1 MRKRTIILLSTIT
14 TIVLTP
20 PVIAEPALLN
30 MNDFTYGAELAASES
45 EFSRFTLNPGMIKNI
60 KRQDLGD
67 IRIFDGNNELI
78 PSQVRKKDGSNK
90 LKRETL
96 SLSRLRGPDNTTAYI
111 LDRTADHKRSLKSLS
126 LQWRQGSAPTM
137 LLIQVEHSADKKS
150 WKTLKDSEAVNNF
163 KFEGIVLKQ
172 NIIDINS
179 HTQQYIKITFLN
191 KKQSPA
197 LASVHAYTTNRKIS
211 DYSWIPAG
219 KLQPQAGMPS
229 SYRFKLDE
237 GIKPELLKLS
247 FPSLNTILNGTL
259 NTIKTIDGKLQYKPV
274 NKNFN
279 AYVVTINNKV
289 IKSRPINISRWQSSD
304 WLITAKSSKNIHA
317 EDLPAVILAYPQYE
331 VIFANNG
338 EGPYTVVWGNPTAGK
353 PMTGDIIE
361 RIKTQQDIAEVKPGR
376 ILNNTKLTELM
387 ESRQTP
393 WLIISISLAVAIMA
407 LVVFVFGY
415 RRYQL
420 GKEPK

>member
-1 MRKRTIILLSTIT
+1 MLKRTIVLLSTIT

-45 EFSRFTLNPGMIKNI
+45 EFSRFTLNPGMIKSI

-67 IRIFDGNNELI
+67 IRIFDGNNELM

-197 LASVHAYTTNRKIS
+197 LAS
-211 DYSWIPAG
+211 
-219 KLQPQAGMPS
+219 
-229 SYRFKLDE
+229 
-237 GIKPELLKLS
+237 
-247 FPSLNTILNGTL
+247 
-259 NTIKTIDGKLQYKPV
+259 
-274 NKNFN
+274 
-279 AYVVTINNKV
+279 
-289 IKSRPINISRWQSSD
+289 
-304 WLITAKSSKNIHA
+304 
-317 EDLPAVILAYPQYE
+317 
-331 VIFANNG
+331 
-338 EGPYTVVWGNPTAGK
+338 
-353 PMTGDIIE
+353 
-361 RIKTQQDIAEVKPGR
+361 
-376 ILNNTKLTELM
+376 
-387 ESRQTP
+387 
-393 WLIISISLAVAIMA
+393 
-407 LVVFVFGY
+407 
-415 RRYQL
+415 
-420 GKEPK
+420 